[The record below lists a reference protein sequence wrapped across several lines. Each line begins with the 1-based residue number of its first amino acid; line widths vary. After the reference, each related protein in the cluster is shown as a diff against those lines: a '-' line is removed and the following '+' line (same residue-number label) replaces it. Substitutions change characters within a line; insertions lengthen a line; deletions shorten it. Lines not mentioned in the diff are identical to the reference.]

1 MDPVSR
7 QLAAAAMGLVFA
19 LSRDDELE
27 KMRLDL
33 ERARMEREDF
43 RNGRGP
49 DTHIMHDAPV
59 KGSQDYYDRAYK
71 YHMRPIVE
79 YQQTTRKAL
88 KRSIEICDGLEE
100 SLLMATQ
107 ALARIARDGPRKRNV
122 AISALDDLCFDSNEV
137 ERMANDGRG
146 IMELGMAKDYEEHS
160 DED

>member
-27 KMRLDL
+27 KTRLDL

-43 RNGRGP
+43 RNGGGP
-49 DTHIMHDAPV
+49 DTNIMHDAPV
-59 KGSQDYYDRAYK
+59 KGSQHYYARAYK

-88 KRSIEICDGLEE
+88 KHSIEICDGLEE
-100 SLLMATQ
+100 QLLMATQ
-107 ALARIARDGPRKRNV
+107 VLARIARDGPHKRKA
-122 AISALDDLCFDSNEV
+122 AISALDDPGLDSNDV
-137 ERMANDGRG
+137 ERSADDGRG
-146 IMELGMAKDYEEHS
+146 AMPLGLANDS
-160 DED
+160 